1 MKNIKAAAL
10 AIRTLNLGSSTDPEI
25 CLQLFDLIPA
35 AWFGAAG
42 ESRREITLRISKAM
56 AYAALSAPD
65 KEVWEPTMEL
75 RQRSTFLGCG
85 HHDQMTLEQKFVRV
99 SGGVAGIETAK
110 WRPVPLT
117 DSQGHGV

>member
-1 MKNIKAAAL
+1 MKDFEAAAS
-10 AIRTLNLGSSTDPEI
+10 AIRALDLGSSPEI

-42 ESRREITLRISKAM
+42 ESRREITRRISEAM
-56 AYAALSAPD
+56 AHAALSAPD

-75 RQRSTFLGCG
+75 RQRPTFLGYG
-85 HHDQMTLEQKFVRV
+85 QHDQITLEQKFVRV

-110 WRPVPLT
+110 WRQVPRT
-117 DSQGHGV
+117 DSHGFTV